1 MLRIFNPGLTVI
13 ESNERD
19 DSLEEQART
28 IAHSIRQL
36 DGYENTWKLIVI
48 AATIQDGEA
57 SESRQTAVEVLGAI
71 EELHKLLPTR
81 TFIAVVRT
89 SGNGIWSD
97 ASHAHAACREMLSR
111 WRSHSKYNS
120 ISVWDQMETIVQKNF
135 RRPLF
140 TAEVLPLMRE
150 SSLTNLPEQVDLSV
164 LGYDCAHFSE
174 RGLSLLHIAM
184 WNSLF
189 TKSSDRLREYRP
201 MALPLL
207 CPDFRC
213 PFLRTVSNSGF
224 CVWKQPQVAE
234 ESSIY
239 PKLITICVLMFCL
252 LLAAMV
258 LFFVCR
264 NPRRTDDIKKP
275 VKSFGASFSSIKFI
289 DEDVV

>member
-1 MLRIFNPGLTVI
+1 
-13 ESNERD
+13 
-19 DSLEEQART
+19 
-28 IAHSIRQL
+28 
-36 DGYENTWKLIVI
+36 
-48 AATIQDGEA
+48 
-57 SESRQTAVEVLGAI
+57 
-71 EELHKLLPTR
+71 
-81 TFIAVVRT
+81 
-89 SGNGIWSD
+89 
-97 ASHAHAACREMLSR
+97 
-111 WRSHSKYNS
+111 
-120 ISVWDQMETIVQKNF
+120 METIVQKNF